1 MDGRL
6 PPPPFESLSRAI
18 ETREHRPPSFYPPIQ
33 TMHSSS
39 LIARSFNKLKLSAG
53 RDSYGPSLP
62 LSYTQPA
69 YRPVSYLPLPPAGGH
84 YSTVPMPYSPMEA
97 PENSPMFAR
106 MGPISPL
113 PGPIRVPSL
122 PEMQLPI
129 KKESSGWRCEWE
141 DESGMCGKAS
151 LSLPDRQPILDH

>member
-39 LIARSFNKLKLSAG
+39 LIERSFNKLKLNAG
-53 RDSYGPSLP
+53 RDSYGPNLP

-69 YRPVSYLPLPPAGGH
+69 YRPVAYLPLPPSGGH
-84 YSTVPMPYSPMEA
+84 YSTMPYPLMEA
-97 PENSPMFAR
+97 HQNSSMYAET
-106 MGPISPL
+106 GPISPL

-122 PEMQLPI
+122 PDMQLHI

-141 DESGMCGKAS
+141 DESGMCGKVR
-151 LSLPDRQPILDH
+151 LSFPDRQPILDP